1 MGHTHL
7 SFVVEIT
14 SPPNPSICTSSL
26 SSLPYWQLPPLKVST
41 QLDTLESMEVFM
53 DMDMLVLL
61 DMVLM
66 VPMDMVLDLDILDT
80 LPQLLLLPQLS
91 LPQLPETMPSQLPVS
106 SKKHQ
111 LLKRSS

>member
-14 SPPNPSICTSSL
+14 SPPNPSICTSFL

-41 QLDTLESMEVFM
+41 QLDTLESMEVFT

-61 DMVLM
+61 DMVLT
-66 VPMDMVLDLDILDT
+66 DTDLEDT
-80 LPQLLLLPQLS
+80 LPQLLPLPPQLS
-91 LPQLPETMPSQLPVS
+91 LPQLPTVMPSQLPVS
-106 SKKHQ
+106 LKKHQ
-111 LLKRSS
+111 LL